1 MPNFLPESVSEKSI
15 PVFNGNMIEL
25 SPVRPGKAR
34 ILISKK
40 KAKVICTNPLTIRLN
55 YVKKIQKEKYFNGNN
70 V

>member
-1 MPNFLPESVSEKSI
+1 MPNFLPESKSMI

-34 ILISKK
+34 ILIKNK
-40 KAKVICTNPLTIRLN
+40 KAKIICTNPLTLRLN
-55 YVKKIQKEKYFNGNN
+55 YVKKINKENKFNGNN

>member
-1 MPNFLPESVSEKSI
+1 MPKIFSESASRSI

-34 ILISKK
+34 LLIKKK
-40 KAKVICTNPLTIRLN
+40 KAKIICTNPLALRLN
-55 YVKKIQKEKYFNGNN
+55 YVKEINKENNLNVNN